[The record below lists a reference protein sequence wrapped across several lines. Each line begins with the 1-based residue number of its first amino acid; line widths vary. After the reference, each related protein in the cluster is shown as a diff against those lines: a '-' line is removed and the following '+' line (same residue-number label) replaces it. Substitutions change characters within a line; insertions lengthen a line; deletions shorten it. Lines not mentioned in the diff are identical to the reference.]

1 MKVISF
7 AVKALPLK
15 SDGSGGKKGGT
26 LIIVAGG
33 FNTHTPPPPSL
44 YTHKDLQKEDGKET
58 GGKKPQHFTL
68 WKFVLGL
75 NNRKPIMQIITL
87 TDSNPLSALHT
98 VYILISIYFL
108 LLSMTEQSSS

>member
-15 SDGSGGKKGGT
+15 SDGAGGKRGGGT

-33 FNTHTPPPPSL
+33 FNTPLPPPIHTKPS
-44 YTHKDLQKEDGKET
+44 KKKKK
-58 GGKKPQHFTL
+58 GGEPNKTNQHFTL
-68 WKFVLGL
+68 WKFVLSL

>member
-33 FNTHTPPPPSL
+33 FNTHPPPPIHTKISKRK
-44 YTHKDLQKEDGKET
+44 TGKRE
-58 GGKKPQHFTL
+58 GEK
-68 WKFVLGL
+68 
-75 NNRKPIMQIITL
+75 
-87 TDSNPLSALHT
+87 NPNTSPFGNLFS
-98 VYILISIYFL
+98 V
-108 LLSMTEQSSS
+108 

>member
-33 FNTHTPPPPSL
+33 FNTHPTPPH
-44 YTHKDLQKEDGKET
+44 THKDLQKEDGKER

>member
-15 SDGSGGKKGGT
+15 SDGAGGGGRGGA
-26 LIIVAGG
+26 IMVAGG
-33 FNTHTPPPPSL
+33 FNTPSP
-44 YTHKDLQKEDGKET
+44 YAHKAVQKEEEGRE
-58 GGKKPQHFTL
+58 GKKKNTQHFTL

-108 LLSMTEQSSS
+108 LLSMTEQSSG

>member
-15 SDGSGGKKGGT
+15 SDGAGAGGGKGGA
-26 LIIVAGG
+26 IMVAGG
-33 FNTHTPPPPSL
+33 FNAPSP
-44 YTHKDLQKEDGKET
+44 YAHKALQKRRRRER
-58 GGKKPQHFTL
+58 GGKKTTQHFTL

-108 LLSMTEQSSS
+108 LLSMAEQSSG

>member
-1 MKVISF
+1 MGR
-7 AVKALPLK
+7 AE
-15 SDGSGGKKGGT
+15 GEWGGG
-26 LIIVAGG
+26 IMVAGG
-33 FNTHTPPPPSL
+33 FNAPSP
-44 YTHKDLQKEDGKET
+44 YAHKAFQKEEEGR
-58 GGKKPQHFTL
+58 GKKKKTTTTQHFTL

-108 LLSMTEQSSS
+108 LLSMTEQSSG

>member
-1 MKVISF
+1 MGR
-7 AVKALPLK
+7 AR
-15 SDGSGGKKGGT
+15 GEGGGA
-26 LIIVAGG
+26 IMVAGG
-33 FNTHTPPPPSL
+33 FNAPSP
-44 YTHKDLQKEDGKET
+44 YAHKALQKRRRER
-58 GGKKPQHFTL
+58 GGKKPTQHFTL

-108 LLSMTEQSSS
+108 LLSMAEQSSG